1 MVCVACGK
9 NVKPNF
15 NYFCRGCYH
24 NLKRKLGVSRS
35 DFGKYLRYGLGV
47 HIHIPEDW
55 NFKQMYDSLLE
66 THPTL
71 FSLANLIEHA
81 LFLKVV
87 FHRDFDL
94 SLAIVMHLMITL
106 PPQITESF
114 VPITA
119 GIIVSLINKYIINSA
134 CCEAYSPQE
143 VD

>member
-1 MVCVACGK
+1 MVCVVCGK

-24 NLKRKLGVSRS
+24 NLKHLLGVTRS
-35 DFGKYLRYGLGV
+35 DFRKYLRYGLGV
-47 HIHIPEDW
+47 HLHIPEDW

-71 FSLANLIEHA
+71 FRLAKLIENA

-94 SLAIVMHLMITL
+94 KLSYCYASNDNLTSANHRVVC
-106 PPQITESF
+106 SDYRWDYSKF
-114 VPITA
+114 
-119 GIIVSLINKYIINSA
+119 NKQVYHQR
-134 CCEAYSPQE
+134 CLL
-143 VD
+143 